1 MMSNKLT
8 YKKVYVNSKF
18 RLPQSRSSSDF
29 VVELQENME
38 LPQGSKMWIT
48 EVSLPTSFKTTEV
61 NFYEYLYVMIYD
73 NNDIFVKN
81 FRIYLG
87 NKIYFAEQLCFD
99 INEGLNSNT
108 GDLSAGG
115 IFVYAYDATTRTV
128 QFSVK
133 DGLNYKIKIPTD
145 EELANYVNGQWYSVS
160 VPYDNRNP
168 VSINYLLSNYVAT
181 SPLSVWTSS
190 YLNLVPFRAVY
201 INSPEL
207 TDHHYSAPNSY
218 SSSIIRKILID
229 QQLGGVVNDAHGGVF
244 ADDFIDVGGKN
255 LRRLSFRITN
265 EESKTTNFY
274 DIPIE
279 FTLLF
284 SSPNY

>member
-73 NNDIFVKN
+73 NKDIFVKN

-87 NKIYFAEQLCFD
+87 NKIYFSEQLCFD

-108 GDLSAGG
+108 VILV
-115 IFVYAYDATTRTV
+115 IYLLVAYLCMLMML
-128 QFSVK
+128 QQ
-133 DGLNYKIKIPTD
+133 
-145 EELANYVNGQWYSVS
+145 ELFNSVS
-160 VPYDNRNP
+160 KMD
-168 VSINYLLSNYVAT
+168 
-181 SPLSVWTSS
+181 
-190 YLNLVPFRAVY
+190 
-201 INSPEL
+201 
-207 TDHHYSAPNSY
+207 
-218 SSSIIRKILID
+218 
-229 QQLGGVVNDAHGGVF
+229 
-244 ADDFIDVGGKN
+244 
-255 LRRLSFRITN
+255 
-265 EESKTTNFY
+265 
-274 DIPIE
+274 
-279 FTLLF
+279 
-284 SSPNY
+284 

>member
-87 NKIYFAEQLCFD
+87 NKIYF
-99 INEGLNSNT
+99 S
-108 GDLSAGG
+108 
-115 IFVYAYDATTRTV
+115 
-128 QFSVK
+128 
-133 DGLNYKIKIPTD
+133 
-145 EELANYVNGQWYSVS
+145 
-160 VPYDNRNP
+160 
-168 VSINYLLSNYVAT
+168 
-181 SPLSVWTSS
+181 
-190 YLNLVPFRAVY
+190 
-201 INSPEL
+201 
-207 TDHHYSAPNSY
+207 
-218 SSSIIRKILID
+218 
-229 QQLGGVVNDAHGGVF
+229 
-244 ADDFIDVGGKN
+244 
-255 LRRLSFRITN
+255 
-265 EESKTTNFY
+265 
-274 DIPIE
+274 
-279 FTLLF
+279 
-284 SSPNY
+284 

>member
-38 LPQGSKMWIT
+38 LPAGSKMWIT

-61 NFYEYLYVMIYD
+61 GFYEYLYVMIYD
-73 NNDIFVKN
+73 NTDTFVKN
-81 FRIYLG
+81 FRVYLG
-87 NKIYFAEQLCFD
+87 NKIYFASQFCFD
-99 INEGLNSNT
+99 VNEGLNSNT
-108 GDLSAGG
+108 SDLSAGG
-115 IFVYAYDATTRTV
+115 IFVYAYDEATRTV
-128 QFSVK
+128 EYK
-133 DGLNYKIKIPTD
+133 IKEGLNYKVKIPTG
-145 EELANYVNGQWYSVS
+145 EELGNYVNGQWDTGS

-207 TDHHYSAPNSY
+207 TDNHYSAPNSY
-218 SSSIIRKILID
+218 SSSIVRKILIN
-229 QQLGGVVNDAHGGVF
+229 QQLGGIVNDDHGGAF
-244 ADDFIDVGGKN
+244 GEDFINVGGKN

-265 EESKTTNFY
+265 EESKTMNFY
-274 DIPIE
+274 NIPIE

>member
-29 VVELQENME
+29 VIELQENME
-38 LPQGSKMWIT
+38 MPQGSKMWIT

-61 NFYEYLYVMIYD
+61 GFYEYLYVMIYD
-73 NNDIFVKN
+73 NTDTFVKN
-81 FRIYLG
+81 FRVYLG
-87 NKIYFAEQLCFD
+87 NKIYFASQLCFD
-99 INEGLNSNT
+99 INEGLNNNT
-108 GDLSAGG
+108 TDLSAGG
-115 IFVYAYDATTRTV
+115 IFVYAYDEATRTV
-128 QFSVK
+128 AFSIK
-133 DGLNYKIKIPTD
+133 EGLNYKVKIPTD
-145 EELANYVNGQWYSVS
+145 EELNNYVNGTWNTTQAN
-160 VPYDNRNP
+160 YDNRNP
-168 VSINYLLSNYVAT
+168 VSINYLLSNYVET

-207 TDHHYSAPNSY
+207 TDHHYSAPTSY
-218 SSSIIRKILID
+218 SSSIIRKILIN
-229 QQLGGVVNDAHGGVF
+229 QQLGGVVNDDHGGAF
-244 ADDFIDVGGKN
+244 GEDFIDVGGKN

-265 EESKTTNFY
+265 EESKTMNFY

>member
-1 MMSNKLT
+1 MSNKLT

-29 VVELQENME
+29 VIELQENME
-38 LPQGSKMWIT
+38 MPQGSKMWIT

-61 NFYEYLYVMIYD
+61 GFYEYLYVMIYD
-73 NNDIFVKN
+73 NTDTFVKN
-81 FRIYLG
+81 FRVYLG
-87 NKIYFAEQLCFD
+87 NKIYFASQLCFD
-99 INEGLNSNT
+99 INEGLNNNT
-108 GDLSAGG
+108 TDLSAGG
-115 IFVYAYDATTRTV
+115 IFVYAYDEATRTV
-128 QFSVK
+128 AFSIK
-133 DGLNYKIKIPTD
+133 EGLNYKVKIPTD
-145 EELANYVNGQWYSVS
+145 EELNNYVNGTWNTTQAN
-160 VPYDNRNP
+160 YDNRNP
-168 VSINYLLSNYVAT
+168 VSINYLLSNYVET

-207 TDHHYSAPNSY
+207 TDHHYSAPTSY
-218 SSSIIRKILID
+218 SSSIIRKILIN
-229 QQLGGVVNDAHGGVF
+229 QQLGGVVNDDHGGAF
-244 ADDFIDVGGKN
+244 GEDFIDVGGKN

-265 EESKTTNFY
+265 EESKTMNFY
-274 DIPIE
+274 DIPVE

>member
-1 MMSNKLT
+1 
-8 YKKVYVNSKF
+8 
-18 RLPQSRSSSDF
+18 
-29 VVELQENME
+29 ME

-73 NNDIFVKN
+73 NNDTFVKN

-108 GDLSAGG
+108 GDLSTGG
-115 IFVYAYDATTRTV
+115 IFVYAYDATPRTV
-128 QFSVK
+128 QFSIK

-145 EELANYVNGQWYSVS
+145 EELSNYVNGQWDSVS

-168 VSINYLLSNYVAT
+168 VSINYLSSNYVAT

-190 YLNLVPFRAVY
+190 YLNLVPFRAVYIY

-244 ADDFIDVGGKN
+244 ADDFIDVGGKK
-255 LRRLSFRITN
+255 LRSLSFRITN
-265 EESKTTNFY
+265 EESKT
-274 DIPIE
+274 II
-279 FTLLF
+279 
-284 SSPNY
+284 